1 MADDKVLNLIK
12 EYQRRLATQSK
23 TVPMA
28 LTPTPIKPSNQLSPD
43 VINVIKKYEGFEPK
57 LYPDQAG
64 KNTIGYGHLL
74 RPNEKVSDF
83 SSSKTDQ
90 LTQEDAENLLYKDIQ
105 AHQGWK
111 NKVNQKSI
119 TPKQEA
125 ALTSLAFNLGPN
137 SPAIS
142 QIVDLINQNK
152 HSDAAKVFN
161 QYNKVRDPRTKE
173 LKESKGLT
181 ERRQYESSLFSEDIT
196 PEVIEAQEAPEYLQN
211 LAMQDTNFQNL
222 RGLLRGNK

>member
-1 MADDKVLNLIK
+1 VADSFSNIK
-12 EYQRRLATQSK
+12 KLYKKQQKS
-23 TVPMA
+23 
-28 LTPTPIKPSNQLSPD
+28 PSNRDLSPD

-57 LYPDQAG
+57 LYQDQAG
-64 KNTIGYGHLL
+64 KNTIGFGHLL
-74 RPNEKVSDF
+74 KPNEKISDF

-90 LTQEDAENLLYKDIQ
+90 LTQEDAENLLYQDIK

-111 NKVNQKSI
+111 SKINQGSI

-137 SPAIS
+137 SPAIKE
-142 QIVDLINQNK
+142 IVDLINQNK
-152 HSDAAKVFN
+152 HPDAAKVFN

-181 ERRQYESSLFSEDIT
+181 ETRTS
-196 PEVIEAQEAPEYLQN
+196 N
-211 LAMQDTNFQNL
+211 
-222 RGLLRGNK
+222 